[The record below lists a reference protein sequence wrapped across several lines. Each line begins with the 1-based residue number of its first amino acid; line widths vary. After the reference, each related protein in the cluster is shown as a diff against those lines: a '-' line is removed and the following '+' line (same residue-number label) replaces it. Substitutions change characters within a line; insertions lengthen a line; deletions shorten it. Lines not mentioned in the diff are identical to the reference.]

1 MSYTIIKTDGTT
13 LTQLVDGDV
22 DQTATDITLI
32 GKNASGYGTYVNDNF
47 VWLLENFANTAQPNH
62 PITGQLWFDTSEN
75 RLKVYDGTV
84 FKVSGGTIVSPTVPS
99 SISAGDIWIDSAR
112 QQLYFNDGTST
123 KLAGPL
129 WTATQG
135 TTGFYTED
143 VVDSVGVSHTI
154 LQLSVAGTP
163 IGIWSKDTFTP
174 AKIIAGYTGNVY
186 TGFNA
191 GTYSGIKLH
200 TPVTQADYLL
210 SADGIT
216 RKTAA
221 NFLSTTDSS
230 ATTGTITIQNAIPL
244 VLGEG
249 SSTEF
254 NATTSIFQIKSNT
267 TNQNYG
273 INLLS
278 GTGLDRAFFINA
290 TTKQT
295 GIYTD
300 TPTATLDVNGD
311 TRIRGNLTVEGS
323 TTTINTTNLE
333 ISDKM
338 IVLGKTETPTNS
350 TAAGGGITVAAG
362 ADVDKTLTWIYNTGT
377 PADSSWTSS
386 ENIDLV
392 IGKSYKINGHDTL
405 TATVL
410 GDRVVTSYLTSVGDL
425 INVQAGNLKIADN
438 ILFYNNVSQSDGDIV
453 ITPKGTGTVDMSG
466 HRISAVDNPVF
477 NTDAANKTYVDV
489 KVRSA
494 TLGFALTVPL
504 GYRNDQIAS
513 KYLANVFE
521 AGDHENN
528 TVLNVVIS
536 ETGGPIEI
544 RQFQLLS
551 SQWQYQQT
559 LYPRPDIPGRE
570 GETLP

>member
-22 DQTATDITLI
+22 DQITTDISLI
-32 GKNASGYGTYVNDNF
+32 GKNASGYGTYINDNF

-75 RLKVYDGTV
+75 RLKVYDGAV
-84 FKVSGGTIVSPTVPS
+84 FKVSGGTIVSPTIPS
-99 SISAGDIWIDSAR
+99 SISAGDIWIDSTR

-143 VVDSVGVSHTI
+143 IVDSGGVSHTV
-154 LQLSVAGTP
+154 LRLSVAGTP

-174 AKIIAGYTGNVY
+174 ASTIAGYTGDVY

-191 GTYSGIKLH
+191 GTYSNIKLH
-200 TPVTQADYLL
+200 SPVTQADYLL

-254 NATTSIFQIKSNT
+254 NATTSIFQVKSNT
-267 TNQNYG
+267 PNQNYG

-278 GTGLDRAFFINA
+278 GTGLDTAFFINA
-290 TTKQT
+290 TTKRT
-295 GIYTD
+295 GIYTNL
-300 TPTATLDVNGD
+300 PTASLDVNGNA
-311 TRIRGNLTVEGS
+311 RIRGDLLVEGA

-333 ISDKM
+333 IADKM
-338 IVLGKTETPTNS
+338 IILGKAVVPTNI
-350 TAAGGGITVAAG
+350 TAEAGGITLAAG
-362 ADVDKTLTWIYNTGT
+362 TDGDKTISWLSAT
-377 PADSSWTSS
+377 ASWTSS
-386 ENIDLV
+386 ENIDLAA
-392 IGKSYKINGHDTL
+392 GKSLKINGFDAL
-405 TATVL
+405 TGSSL
-410 GDRVVTSYLTSVGDL
+410 GVYITSAPGLTSVGNL
-425 INVQAGNLKIADN
+425 VNVQAGNLKIADN
-438 ILFYNNVSQSDGDIV
+438 ILYYNNISQTDGDV
-453 ITPKGTGTVDMSG
+453 MITPKGTGAVDVSG
-466 HRISAVDNPVF
+466 HRIASLASPILD
-477 NTDAANKTYVDV
+477 TDATNKSYVDV

-494 TLGFALTVPL
+494 PLALSLTVPL
-504 GYRNDQIAS
+504 GYRNDQIATN
-513 KYLANVFE
+513 YLAYVFDS
-521 AGDHENN
+521 ADHEFN
-528 TVLNVVIS
+528 TKANIVVT
-536 ETGGPIEI
+536 EVGGTTEI
-544 RQFQLLS
+544 RQFQLLAGVW
-551 SQWQYQQT
+551 QWQT
-559 LYPRPDIPGRE
+559 N
-570 GETLP
+570 LP

>member
-13 LTQLVDGDV
+13 LTQLVDGDI

-32 GKNASGYGTYVNDNF
+32 GKNASGYGTYINDNF

-62 PITGQLWFDTSEN
+62 PIAGQLWFDTSEN

-99 SISAGDIWIDSAR
+99 SISTGDIWIDSTR

-143 VVDSVGVSHTI
+143 IVDSVGVSHTV
-154 LQLSVAGTP
+154 LRLSVAGTP

-174 AKIIAGYTGNVY
+174 ASIVAGYTGDVY

-191 GTYSGIKLH
+191 GTYSNIKLH
-200 TPVTQADYLL
+200 SPVTQADYLL

-230 ATTGTITIQNAIPL
+230 ATTGTITIQNAVPL

-254 NATTSIFQIKSNT
+254 NATTSIFQVKSNT
-267 TNQNYG
+267 PNQNYG

-278 GTGLDRAFFINA
+278 GTGLDTAFFINA
-290 TTKQT
+290 TTKRT
-295 GIYTD
+295 GIYTN
-300 TPTATLDVNGD
+300 TPTATFDVNGD
-311 TRIRGNLTVEGS
+311 TRIRGNLTVEGA

-333 ISDKM
+333 IADKM
-338 IVLGKTETPTNS
+338 IVLGRTAIPTNS
-350 TAAGGGITVAAG
+350 TAEGGGITIAAG
-362 ADVDKTLTWIYNTGT
+362 TDVDKTL
-377 PADSSWTSS
+377 SWSIDGSWVSS
-386 ENIDLV
+386 ENINLV
-392 IGKSYKINGHDTL
+392 SGKSYKIDGHDTL
-405 TATVL
+405 TSTTL

-425 INVQAGNLKIADN
+425 INVQAGNLKIAEN
-438 ILFYNNVSQSDGDIV
+438 ILFYNNLAQADGDV
-453 ITPKGTGTVDMSG
+453 VLTPKGTGTVDVSG
-466 HRISAVDNPVF
+466 HRISSLDNPILD
-477 NTDAANKTYVDV
+477 TDAANKTYVDV

-494 TLGFALTVPL
+494 PLGFSLSVPL
-504 GYRNDQIAS
+504 GYRNDQIAN
-513 KYLANVFE
+513 KYLANIFD
-521 AGDHENN
+521 AADHENN
-528 TVLNVVIS
+528 TILNVVVTEI
-536 ETGGPIEI
+536 GGSIQI

-551 SQWQYQQT
+551 SQWQYQNT

>member
-13 LTQLVDGDV
+13 LTQLVDGDI
-22 DQTATDITLI
+22 DQRTTDISLI

-84 FKVSGGTIVSPTVPS
+84 FKVSGGTIVSPAIPS
-99 SISAGDIWIDSAR
+99 SISAGDIWIDSTR

-143 VVDSVGVSHTI
+143 IVDSVGVSHTV
-154 LQLSVAGTP
+154 LRLSVAGTP

-174 AKIIAGYTGNVY
+174 ASIIAGYTGDVY

-191 GTYSGIKLH
+191 GTYSNIKLH
-200 TPVTQADYLL
+200 SPVTQADYLL

-254 NATTSIFQIKSNT
+254 NATTSIFQVKSNT

-278 GTGLDRAFFINA
+278 GTGLDTAFFINA
-290 TTKQT
+290 TTKRT
-295 GIYTD
+295 GIYTNL
-300 TPTATLDVNGD
+300 PTSTLDVNGD
-311 TRIRGNLTVEGS
+311 ARIRGDLIVEGA

-333 ISDKM
+333 IADKM
-338 IVLGKTETPTNS
+338 VVLGKTTLPTNL
-350 TAAGGGITVAAG
+350 TANGGGITLAAG
-362 ADVDKTLTWIYNTGT
+362 TDVDKTIAWLSTT
-377 PADSSWTSS
+377 SSWTSS
-386 ENIDLV
+386 ENIDLAA
-392 IGKSYKINGHDTL
+392 GKSFKIGGIDAL
-405 TATVL
+405 TGSGL
-410 GDRVVTSYLTSVGDL
+410 GINIASAPGLTSVGNL
-425 INVQAGNLKIADN
+425 VNLQAGNLKINDN
-438 ILFYNNVSQSDGDIV
+438 ILYYNNISQADGDVI
-453 ITPKGTGTVDMSG
+453 ITPKGAGAVNVSG
-466 HRISAVDNPVF
+466 YRISSVANPIVD
-477 NTDAANKTYVDV
+477 TDATNKTYVDV

-494 TLGFALTVPL
+494 PLALSLTVPL
-504 GYRNDQIAS
+504 GYRNDQIS
-513 KYLANVFE
+513 TNYLAYVFNS
-521 AGDHENN
+521 ADHEFN
-528 TVLNVVIS
+528 TKANIVVT
-536 ETGGPIEI
+536 EVGGSTEI
-544 RQFQLLS
+544 RQFQLLAGVW
-551 SQWQYQQT
+551 QWQ
-559 LYPRPDIPGRE
+559 RN
-570 GETLP
+570 LP

>member
-22 DQTATDITLI
+22 DQITTDINLI
-32 GKNASGYGTYVNDNF
+32 GKNASGYGTYINDNF

-84 FKVSGGTIVSPTVPS
+84 FKVSGGTIVSSTVPS
-99 SISAGDIWIDSAR
+99 SISAGDIWIDSTR

-129 WTATQG
+129 WTASQG
-135 TTGFYTED
+135 VTGFYTED
-143 VVDSVGVSHTI
+143 IVDLVGVSHTV
-154 LQLSVAGTP
+154 LRLSVAGTP

-174 AKIIAGYTGNVY
+174 ASNIGGYTGDVY

-191 GTYSGIKLH
+191 GTYSNIKLH

-254 NATTSIFQIKSNT
+254 NATTSIFQVKSNT
-267 TNQNYG
+267 PNQNYG

-278 GTGLDRAFFINA
+278 GTGLDTAFFINA
-290 TTKQT
+290 TTKRT
-295 GIYTD
+295 GIYTNL
-300 TPTATLDVNGD
+300 PTASLDVNGNA
-311 TRIRGNLTVEGS
+311 RIRGDLLVEGA

-333 ISDKM
+333 IADKM
-338 IVLGKTETPTNS
+338 IVLGKTALPTDA
-350 TAAGGGITVAAG
+350 TAEAGGITLAAG
-362 ADVDKTLTWIYNTGT
+362 TDGDKTISWLSAT
-377 PADSSWTSS
+377 ASWTSS
-386 ENIDLV
+386 ENIDLAA
-392 IGKSYKINGHDTL
+392 GKSFKIGGFDAL
-405 TATVL
+405 TGSSL
-410 GDRVVTSYLTSVGDL
+410 GLYITSAPGLTSVGNL
-425 INVQAGNLKIADN
+425 TSVQAGNLKIADN
-438 ILFYNNVSQSDGDIV
+438 ILYYNNISQTDGDV
-453 ITPKGTGTVDMSG
+453 MITPKGTGAVDVSG
-466 HRISAVDNPVF
+466 HRIASLATPILD
-477 NTDAANKTYVDV
+477 TDATNKSYVDV

-494 TLGFALTVPL
+494 PLALSLTVPL
-504 GYRNDQIAS
+504 GYRNDQIATN
-513 KYLANVFE
+513 YLAYVFDS
-521 AGDHENN
+521 ADHEFN
-528 TVLNVVIS
+528 TKANVVVTEI
-536 ETGGPIEI
+536 GGTTEI
-544 RQFQLLS
+544 RQFQLLAGVW
-551 SQWQYQQT
+551 QWQT
-559 LYPRPDIPGRE
+559 N
-570 GETLP
+570 LP

>member
-22 DQTATDITLI
+22 DQTVTDITLI

-75 RLKVYDGTV
+75 RLKVYDGSV

-99 SISAGDIWIDSAR
+99 SISAGDIWIDSTR

-143 VVDSVGVSHTI
+143 IVDLVGVSHTV
-154 LQLSVAGTP
+154 LRLSVAGTP

-174 AKIIAGYTGNVY
+174 ASIIAGYTGDVY

-200 TPVTQADYLL
+200 SPVTQADYLL

-249 SSTEF
+249 SNTEF
-254 NATTSIFQIKSNT
+254 NATTSIFQVKSNT
-267 TNQNYG
+267 PNQNYG

-278 GTGLDRAFFINA
+278 GTGLDTAFFINA

-295 GIYTD
+295 GIYTNL
-300 TPTATLDVNGD
+300 PTAALDVNGD
-311 TRIRGNLTVEGS
+311 ARIRGDLIVEGA

-333 ISDKM
+333 IADKM
-338 IVLGKTETPTNS
+338 IVLGKTAVPTNV
-350 TAAGGGITVAAG
+350 TAEGGGITLAAG
-362 ADVDKTLTWIYNTGT
+362 TDVDKTIAWLSET
-377 PADSSWTSS
+377 SSWTSS
-386 ENIDLV
+386 ENIDLAV
-392 IGKSYKINGHDTL
+392 GKSFKIDGFDAITGNS
-405 TATVL
+405 L
-410 GDRVVTSYLTSVGDL
+410 GIRIASAPGLTSVGEL
-425 INVQAGNLKIADN
+425 VNLQAGKLKIVDDT
-438 ILFYNNVSQSDGDIV
+438 LFYNNTLTADGNV
-453 ITPKGTGTVDMSG
+453 VLTPKGTGSVDVSG
-466 HRISAVDNPVF
+466 HRISSAANPILD
-477 NTDAANKTYVDV
+477 TDVANKTYVDV

-494 TLGFALTVPL
+494 PLALSLTVPL
-504 GYRNDQIAS
+504 GYANTAIAGN
-513 KYLANVFE
+513 YLAYVFDS
-521 AGDHENN
+521 ADHEFRTLANI
-528 TVLNVVIS
+528 VVY
-536 ETGGPIEI
+536 EVGGSTTI
-544 RQFQLLS
+544 RQFELTNGT
-551 SQWQYQQT
+551 WAWV
-559 LYPRPDIPGRE
+559 GN
-570 GETLP
+570 LP

>member
-32 GKNASGYGTYVNDNF
+32 GKNASGYGTYINDNF

-62 PITGQLWFDTSEN
+62 PIAGQLWFDTSEN

-84 FKVSGGTIVSPTVPS
+84 FKVSGGTIVSNTVPS
-99 SISAGDIWIDSAR
+99 SISAGDIWIDSTR

-143 VVDSVGVSHTI
+143 IVDSVGVSHTV
-154 LQLSVAGTP
+154 LRLSVAGTP

-174 AKIIAGYTGNVY
+174 SSIIAGYTGDIY

-191 GTYSGIKLH
+191 GTYSNIKLH
-200 TPVTQADYLL
+200 SPVTQADYLL
-210 SADGIT
+210 SADGVT

-290 TTKQT
+290 TNKQT

-333 ISDKM
+333 IADKM
-338 IVLGKTETPTNS
+338 IILGKTANPTNS
-350 TAAGGGITVAAG
+350 TADGGGITISAG
-362 ADVDKTLTWIYNTGT
+362 TDGDKILSWSVTT
-377 PADSSWTSS
+377 DSWTSS
-386 ENIDLV
+386 ENIDLA
-392 IGKSYKINGHDTL
+392 IGKSYKIDGHDTL
-405 TATVL
+405 TATIL

-425 INVQAGNLKIADN
+425 VNVQAGNLKIAEN
-438 ILFYNNVSQSDGDIV
+438 ILFYNNLSQADGDV
-453 ITPKGTGTVDMSG
+453 VLTPKGAGVVDVSG
-466 HRISAVDNPVF
+466 HRISAVNNPILD
-477 NTDAANKTYVDV
+477 TDAANKTYVDV
-489 KVRSA
+489 KVRTA
-494 TLGFALTVPL
+494 PLGFSVSVPF
-504 GYRNDQIAS
+504 GYRNDLIGS
-513 KYLANVFE
+513 KYLNIVFPP
-521 AGDHENN
+521 GDHEEQTIAN
-528 TVLNVVIS
+528 VLVMEN
-536 ETGGPIEI
+536 GGPTEI
-544 RQFQLLS
+544 RLFEILGS
-551 SQWQYQQT
+551 TWQYQET

>member
-13 LTQLVDGDV
+13 LTQLVDGAI
-22 DQTATDITLI
+22 DQTVTDITLI
-32 GKNASGYGTYVNDNF
+32 GKNSSGYGTYINDNF

-75 RLKVYDGTV
+75 RLKVYDGSV

-99 SISAGDIWIDSAR
+99 SISAGDIWIDSTR

-143 VVDSVGVSHTI
+143 IVDSVGVSHTV
-154 LQLSVAGTP
+154 LRLSVAGTP

-174 AKIIAGYTGNVY
+174 ASTIAGYAGDVY

-200 TPVTQADYLL
+200 SPVTQADYLL
-210 SADGIT
+210 SADGVT

-254 NATTSIFQIKSNT
+254 NATTSIFQVKSNT

-278 GTGLDRAFFINA
+278 GTGLDTAFFINA
-290 TTKQT
+290 TTKRT
-295 GIYTD
+295 GIYTNL
-300 TPTATLDVNGD
+300 PTASLDVNGD
-311 TRIRGNLTVEGS
+311 ARIRGDLIVEGA

-333 ISDKM
+333 IADKM
-338 IVLGKTETPTNS
+338 IVLGKATLPTNI
-350 TAAGGGITVAAG
+350 TANGGGITLAAG
-362 ADVDKTLTWIYNTGT
+362 TDVDKTIAWLSAT
-377 PADSSWTSS
+377 SSWTSS
-386 ENIDLV
+386 ENIDLAV
-392 IGKSYKINGHDTL
+392 GKSFKINGQDAL
-405 TATVL
+405 TGSSL
-410 GDRVVTSYLTSVGDL
+410 GTYIASAPGLTSIGAL
-425 INVQAGNLKIADN
+425 ISLQAANLNIQDN
-438 ILFYNNVSQSDGDIV
+438 ILSYSNLSQADGDV
-453 ITPKGTGTVDMSG
+453 ILDPKGNGTVDIRD
-466 HRISAVDNPVF
+466 HRISSLANPILD
-477 NTDAANKTYVDV
+477 TDAANKTYVDI

-494 TLGFALTVPL
+494 PLALSLTVPL
-504 GYRNDQIAS
+504 GYRNDQIATN
-513 KYLANVFE
+513 YLSYVFNS
-521 AGDHENN
+521 ADHEFN
-528 TVLNVVIS
+528 TEANIVVT
-536 ETGGPIEI
+536 EVGGTTEI
-544 RQFQLLS
+544 RQFQLLAGVW
-551 SQWQYQQT
+551 QWQT
-559 LYPRPDIPGRE
+559 N
-570 GETLP
+570 LP

>member
-13 LTQLVDGDV
+13 LTQLVDGDI
-22 DQTATDITLI
+22 DQTVTDITLI
-32 GKNASGYGTYVNDNF
+32 GKNASGYGTYINDNF

-84 FKVSGGTIVSPTVPS
+84 FKVSGGTIVSPSVPS
-99 SISAGDIWIDSAR
+99 SISAGDIWIDSTR

-129 WTATQG
+129 WTAAQG

-143 VVDSVGVSHTI
+143 IVDSVGVSHTVLRI
-154 LQLSVAGTP
+154 SIAGTP

-174 AKIIAGYTGNVY
+174 ASSIAGYSGDVY

-191 GTYSGIKLH
+191 GTYSNIKLH
-200 TPVTQADYLL
+200 SPVTQADYLL

-230 ATTGTITIQNAIPL
+230 ATTGTITIQNPIPL

-249 SSTEF
+249 SNTEF

-267 TNQNYG
+267 SNQNYG

-278 GTGLDRAFFINA
+278 GTGLDTAFFINS

-295 GIYTD
+295 GIYTNL
-300 TPTATLDVNGD
+300 PTATLDVNGD
-311 TRIRGNLTVEGS
+311 TRIRGNLIVEGA

-333 ISDKM
+333 ITDKM
-338 IVLGKTETPTNS
+338 IVLGKTALPTNT
-350 TAAGGGITVAAG
+350 TAEAGGITLAAG
-362 ADVDKTLTWIYNTGT
+362 TDGDKTISWLSATG
-377 PADSSWTSS
+377 SWTSS
-386 ENIDLV
+386 ENINLAA
-392 IGKSYKINGHDTL
+392 GKSFKIDGFDAL
-405 TATVL
+405 TGSSL
-410 GDRVVTSYLTSVGDL
+410 GVYITSAPGLTSVGNL
-425 INVQAGNLKIADN
+425 TTVQAGNLKIEDN
-438 ILFYNNVSQSDGDIV
+438 ILYYNNISQANGDV
-453 ITPKGTGTVDMSG
+453 MITPKGTGTVDVSG
-466 HRISAVDNPVF
+466 HRISSLDNPILD
-477 NTDAANKTYVDV
+477 TDATNKTYVDV

-494 TLGFALTVPL
+494 PLALSLTVPL
-504 GYRNDQIAS
+504 GYRNDQIATN
-513 KYLANVFE
+513 YLSIVFDS
-521 AGDHENN
+521 ADHEFN
-528 TVLNVVIS
+528 TKANIVVT
-536 ETGGPIEI
+536 EVGGPTQI
-544 RQFQLLS
+544 RQFQLLAGVW
-551 SQWQYQQT
+551 QWQT
-559 LYPRPDIPGRE
+559 N
-570 GETLP
+570 LP

>member
-32 GKNASGYGTYVNDNF
+32 GKNASGYGTYINDNF

-84 FKVSGGTIVSPTVPS
+84 FKVSGGTIVSPTAPS
-99 SISAGDIWIDSAR
+99 SISAGDIWIDSTR

-129 WTATQG
+129 WTATQD

-154 LQLSVAGTP
+154 LRLSVAGTP

-174 AKIIAGYTGNVY
+174 AKDNLGGYTGDVY

-191 GTYSGIKLH
+191 ASYPGIKLH

-210 SADGIT
+210 SADGVT

-249 SSTEF
+249 SNTEF
-254 NATTSIFQIKSNT
+254 NATTSIFQVKSNT

-278 GTGLDRAFFINA
+278 GTGLDTAFFINA
-290 TTKQT
+290 TNKQT
-295 GIYTD
+295 GIYTS
-300 TPTATLDVNGD
+300 TPTAMLDVNGD
-311 TRIRGNLTVEGS
+311 TRIRGDLIVEGA

-333 ISDKM
+333 IADKM
-338 IVLGKTETPTNS
+338 IILGNTALPTNT
-350 TAAGGGITVAAG
+350 TAEAGGITLSAG
-362 ADVDKTLTWIYNTGT
+362 TDGDKTIAWLSATN
-377 PADSSWTSS
+377 SWTSS
-386 ENIDLV
+386 ENIDLAA
-392 IGKSYKINGHDTL
+392 GKSFKIGGFE
-405 TATVL
+405 A
-410 GDRVVTSYLTSVGDL
+410 LTSNSLGTFITSAPGLTSIGSL
-425 INVQAGNLKIADN
+425 ISLQAGNLNITDN
-438 ILFYNNVSQSDGDIV
+438 IIFYSNLSQADGDV
-453 ITPKGTGTVDMSG
+453 ILTPKGTGTVDVSG
-466 HRISAVDNPVF
+466 HRIAALANPILD
-477 NTDAANKTYVDV
+477 TDATNKTYVDV

-494 TLGFALTVPL
+494 PLALSLTVPL
-504 GYRNDQIAS
+504 GYRNDQIATN
-513 KYLANVFE
+513 YLAYVFDS
-521 AGDHENN
+521 GDHEFN
-528 TVLNVVIS
+528 TKANIVVT
-536 ETGGPIEI
+536 EVGGTTEI
-544 RQFQLLS
+544 RQFQLLAGVW
-551 SQWQYQQT
+551 QWQT
-559 LYPRPDIPGRE
+559 N
-570 GETLP
+570 LP

>member
-22 DQTATDITLI
+22 DQITTDISLI
-32 GKNASGYGTYVNDNF
+32 GKNASGYGTYINDNF

-84 FKVSGGTIVSPTVPS
+84 FKVSGGTIVSPTIPS
-99 SISAGDIWIDSAR
+99 SISAGDIWIDSTR

-143 VVDSVGVSHTI
+143 IVDSVGVSHTV
-154 LQLSVAGTP
+154 LRLSVAGTP

-174 AKIIAGYTGNVY
+174 ASTIAGYTGDVY

-191 GTYSGIKLH
+191 GTYSNIKLH
-200 TPVTQADYLL
+200 SPVTQADYLL

-254 NATTSIFQIKSNT
+254 NATTSIFQVKSNT
-267 TNQNYG
+267 PNQNYG

-278 GTGLDRAFFINA
+278 GTGLDTAFFINA
-290 TTKQT
+290 TTKRT
-295 GIYTD
+295 GIYTNL
-300 TPTATLDVNGD
+300 PTASLDVNGNA
-311 TRIRGNLTVEGS
+311 RIRGDLLVEGA

-333 ISDKM
+333 IADKM
-338 IVLGKTETPTNS
+338 IILGKAVVPTNI
-350 TAAGGGITVAAG
+350 TAEAGGITLAAG
-362 ADVDKTLTWIYNTGT
+362 TDGDKTISWLSAT
-377 PADSSWTSS
+377 ASWTSS
-386 ENIDLV
+386 ENIDLAA
-392 IGKSYKINGHDTL
+392 GKSLKINGFDAL
-405 TATVL
+405 TGSSL
-410 GDRVVTSYLTSVGDL
+410 GVYITSAPGLTSVGNL
-425 INVQAGNLKIADN
+425 VNVQAGNLKISDN
-438 ILFYNNVSQSDGDIV
+438 ILYYNNISQTDGDV
-453 ITPKGTGTVDMSG
+453 MITPKGAGTVDVSG
-466 HRISAVDNPVF
+466 HRISSLDTPILD
-477 NTDAANKTYVDV
+477 TDATNKAYVDA

-494 TLGFALTVPL
+494 PLALSLTVPL
-504 GYRNDQIAS
+504 GYRNDQIATN
-513 KYLANVFE
+513 YLAYVFDS
-521 AGDHENN
+521 ADHEFN
-528 TVLNVVIS
+528 TKANIVVT
-536 ETGGPIEI
+536 EVGGTTEI
-544 RQFQLLS
+544 RQFQLLAGVW
-551 SQWQYQQT
+551 QWQT
-559 LYPRPDIPGRE
+559 N
-570 GETLP
+570 LP

>member
-22 DQTATDITLI
+22 DQTVTDITLI

-84 FKVSGGTIVSPTVPS
+84 FKVSGGTIVSNTVPS

-112 QQLYFNDGTST
+112 QQMYFNDGTST
-123 KLAGPL
+123 KLVGPL
-129 WTATQG
+129 WTADQG

-143 VVDSVGVSHTI
+143 LIDSVGVSHTV
-154 LQLSVAGTP
+154 LKLSVAGTP
-163 IGIWSKDTFTP
+163 IGIWSRDTFTP
-174 AKIIAGYTGNVY
+174 ASAISGYSGDVY

-210 SADGIT
+210 SADGVT

-221 NFLSTTDSS
+221 NFLSTSEDS

-249 SSTEF
+249 SSTEI
-254 NATTSIFQIKSNT
+254 NATTSVFQIKSNT
-267 TNQNYG
+267 SNQNYA

-290 TTKQT
+290 TNKRT
-295 GIYTD
+295 GIYTE

-311 TRIRGNLTVEGS
+311 TRIRGNLTVEGA
-323 TTTINTTNLE
+323 TTTINTTDLVIE
-333 ISDKM
+333 DKM
-338 IVLGKTETPTNS
+338 IVLGQVALPDVPTGI
-350 TAAGGGITVAAG
+350 TANGGGITLAAG
-362 ADVDKTLTWIYNTGT
+362 TDVDKTITWLSATN
-377 PADSSWTSS
+377 SWTSS
-386 ENIDLV
+386 ENINLAS
-392 IGKSYKINGHDTL
+392 GKSYKINGIDVL
-405 TATVL
+405 TSSSL
-410 GDRVVTSYLTSVGDL
+410 GTGVTSAPGLTSVGDL
-425 INVQAGNLKIADN
+425 VNVQAGNLKIVDN
-438 ILFYNNVSQSDGDIV
+438 TLFYNNTSVTNSDIV
-453 ITPKGTGTVDMSG
+453 ISPKGDGSVDVDD
-466 HRISAVDNPVF
+466 HRISTVADPILNQDATNKAYVDN
-477 NTDAANKTYVDV
+477 

-494 TLGFALTVPL
+494 PLALTLTVPL
-504 GYRNDQIAS
+504 GTTDSVIAFN
-513 KYLANVFE
+513 YLQYVFNS
-521 AGDHENN
+521 ADHDVN
-528 TVLNVVIS
+528 TVVNVVVYF
-536 ETGGPIEI
+536 TGGSTEI
-544 RQFQLLS
+544 RQFALIDGL
-551 SQWQYQQT
+551 WQGQGQ
-559 LYPRPDIPGRE
+559 IP
-570 GETLP
+570 

>member
-13 LTQLVDGDV
+13 LTQLVDGDI
-22 DQTATDITLI
+22 DQTVTDITLI
-32 GKNASGYGTYVNDNF
+32 GKNASGYGTYINDNF

-84 FKVSGGTIVSPTVPS
+84 FKVSGGTIVSPTIPS
-99 SISAGDIWIDSAR
+99 SISAGDIWIDSTR

-135 TTGFYTED
+135 VTGFYTED
-143 VVDSVGVSHTI
+143 IVDSVGVSHTV
-154 LQLSVAGTP
+154 LRLSVAGTP

-174 AKIIAGYTGNVY
+174 ASTVAGYTGDVF

-191 GTYSGIKLH
+191 GTYSNIKLH
-200 TPVTQADYLL
+200 SPVTQADYLL
-210 SADGIT
+210 SADGVT

-254 NATTSIFQIKSNT
+254 NATTSIFQVKSNT

-278 GTGLDRAFFINA
+278 GTGLDTAFFINA
-290 TTKQT
+290 TTKRT
-295 GIYTD
+295 GIYTNL
-300 TPTATLDVNGD
+300 PTASLDVNGD
-311 TRIRGNLTVEGS
+311 ARIRGDLIVEGA

-333 ISDKM
+333 IADKM
-338 IVLGKTETPTNS
+338 IVLGKTALPTNI
-350 TAAGGGITVAAG
+350 TADGGGITLAAG
-362 ADVDKTLTWIYNTGT
+362 TDVDKTIAWLSVT
-377 PADSSWTSS
+377 SSWTSS
-386 ENIDLV
+386 ENIDLAA
-392 IGKSYKINGHDTL
+392 GKSFKINGQDAL
-405 TATVL
+405 TGSSL
-410 GDRVVTSYLTSVGDL
+410 GTYIASAPGLTSVGAL
-425 INVQAGNLKIADN
+425 ISLQAANLNISNN
-438 ILFYNNVSQSDGDIV
+438 ILSYSNLSQADGNI
-453 ITPKGTGTVDMSG
+453 IFEPKGAGTVDVRD
-466 HRISAVDNPVF
+466 HRISSLANPILD
-477 NTDAANKTYVDV
+477 TDAANKTYVDV

-494 TLGFALTVPL
+494 PLALSLTVPL
-504 GYRNDQIAS
+504 GYRNDQIATN
-513 KYLANVFE
+513 YLAYVFDS
-521 AGDHENN
+521 ADHEFN
-528 TVLNVVIS
+528 TQANIVVT
-536 ETGGPIEI
+536 EVGGTTEI
-544 RQFQLLS
+544 RQFQLLAGVW
-551 SQWQYQQT
+551 QWQT
-559 LYPRPDIPGRE
+559 N
-570 GETLP
+570 LP

>member
-84 FKVSGGTIVSPTVPS
+84 FKVSGGTIVSPTIPS
-99 SISAGDIWIDSAR
+99 SISAGDIWIDSTR

-143 VVDSVGVSHTI
+143 IVDSVGVSHTV
-154 LQLSVAGTP
+154 LRLSVAGTP

-174 AKIIAGYTGNVY
+174 ASIIAGYTGDVF

-200 TPVTQADYLL
+200 SPVTQADYLL

-221 NFLSTTDSS
+221 NFLSTTESS

-278 GTGLDRAFFINA
+278 GTGLDTAFFINA
-290 TTKQT
+290 TTKRT
-295 GIYTD
+295 GIYTNL
-300 TPTATLDVNGD
+300 PTASLDVNGD
-311 TRIRGNLTVEGS
+311 ARIRGDLIVEGA

-333 ISDKM
+333 IADKM
-338 IVLGKTETPTNS
+338 IILGKAVVPTNI
-350 TAAGGGITVAAG
+350 TAEAGGITLAAG
-362 ADVDKTLTWIYNTGT
+362 TDGDKTISWLSST
-377 PADSSWTSS
+377 SSWTSS
-386 ENIDLV
+386 ENINLAA
-392 IGKSYKINGHDTL
+392 GKSFKINGFDVL
-405 TATVL
+405 TGNSL
-410 GDRVVTSYLTSVGDL
+410 GTYIASAPGLTSVGEL
-425 INVQAGNLKIADN
+425 VNLQAGNLKIVDDT
-438 ILFYNNVSQSDGDIV
+438 LFYNNTFAADGDV
-453 ITPKGTGTVDMSG
+453 ILTPKGNGSVDVSG
-466 HRISAVDNPVF
+466 HRISTVANPILDQ
-477 NTDAANKTYVDV
+477 DATPKLYVDA

-494 TLGFALTVPL
+494 PLALSLTVPL
-504 GYRNDQIAS
+504 GTLPSAIAGN
-513 KYLANVFE
+513 YLAHIFNS
-521 AGDHENN
+521 ADHDNQ
-528 TVLNVVIS
+528 TYAYVVVT
-536 ETGGPIEI
+536 ETGGVQNEI
-544 RQFQLLS
+544 RRFQLLGGVWG
-551 SQWQYQQT
+551 QDLGWT
-559 LYPRPDIPGRE
+559 P
-570 GETLP
+570 

>member
-22 DQTATDITLI
+22 DQITTDISLI
-32 GKNASGYGTYVNDNF
+32 GKNASGYGTYINDNF

-99 SISAGDIWIDSAR
+99 SISAGDIWIDSTR

-135 TTGFYTED
+135 VTGFYTED
-143 VVDSVGVSHTI
+143 IVDLVGVSHTV
-154 LQLSVAGTP
+154 LRLSVAGTP

-174 AKIIAGYTGNVY
+174 ASNIGGYAGDVY

-191 GTYSGIKLH
+191 GTYSNIKLH

-254 NATTSIFQIKSNT
+254 NATTSIFQVKSNT
-267 TNQNYG
+267 PNQNYG

-278 GTGLDRAFFINA
+278 GTGLDTAFFINA
-290 TTKQT
+290 TTKRT
-295 GIYTD
+295 GIYTNL
-300 TPTATLDVNGD
+300 PTATLDVNGD
-311 TRIRGNLTVEGS
+311 TRIRGDLTVEGA

-333 ISDKM
+333 IEDKM
-338 IVLGKTETPTNS
+338 IVLGKASLPTNT
-350 TAAGGGITVAAG
+350 TAEAGGITLAAG
-362 ADVDKTLTWIYNTGT
+362 TDGDKTISWLSAT
-377 PADSSWTSS
+377 ASWTSS
-386 ENIDLV
+386 ENINLAA
-392 IGKSYKINGHDTL
+392 GKSFKIGGFDAL
-405 TATVL
+405 TGSSL
-410 GDRVVTSYLTSVGDL
+410 GLYITSAPGLTSVGNL
-425 INVQAGNLKIADN
+425 TSVQAGNLKIADN
-438 ILFYNNVSQSDGDIV
+438 ILYYNNISQTDGDV
-453 ITPKGTGTVDMSG
+453 MITPKGAGVVDVSG
-466 HRISAVDNPVF
+466 HRIASLDSPILG
-477 NTDAANKTYVDV
+477 TDATNKSYVDV

-494 TLGFALTVPL
+494 PLALSLTVPL
-504 GYRNDQIAS
+504 GYRNDQIATN
-513 KYLANVFE
+513 YLSYVFDSADHEFNTKANV
-521 AGDHENN
+521 
-528 TVLNVVIS
+528 VVT
-536 ETGGPIEI
+536 EVGGTTEI
-544 RQFQLLS
+544 RQFQLLAGVW
-551 SQWQYQQT
+551 QWQT
-559 LYPRPDIPGRE
+559 N
-570 GETLP
+570 LP

>member
-13 LTQLVDGDV
+13 LTQLVDGNV

-84 FKVSGGTIVSPTVPS
+84 FKVSGGTIVSPTIPS
-99 SISAGDIWIDSAR
+99 SISAGDIWIDSTR

-143 VVDSVGVSHTI
+143 IVDSVGVSHTV
-154 LQLSVAGTP
+154 LRLSVSGTP
-163 IGIWSKDTFTP
+163 IGIFSKDTFTP
-174 AKIIAGYTGNVY
+174 ANTIAGYTGDVY

-200 TPVTQADYLL
+200 SPVTQADYLL
-210 SADGIT
+210 SADGVT

-254 NATTSIFQIKSNT
+254 NATTSIFQVKSNT

-278 GTGLDRAFFINA
+278 GTGLDTAFFINA
-290 TTKQT
+290 TTKRT
-295 GIYTD
+295 GIYTNL
-300 TPTATLDVNGD
+300 PTASLDVNGD
-311 TRIRGNLTVEGS
+311 ARIRGDLIVEGA

-333 ISDKM
+333 IADKM
-338 IVLGKTETPTNS
+338 IVLGKASLPTNI
-350 TAAGGGITVAAG
+350 TAEGGGITLAAG
-362 ADVDKTLTWIYNTGT
+362 TDVDKTISWLSAT
-377 PADSSWTSS
+377 ASWTSS
-386 ENIDLV
+386 ENINLAA
-392 IGKSYKINGHDTL
+392 GKSFKINGFDAL
-405 TATVL
+405 TGSSL
-410 GDRVVTSYLTSVGDL
+410 GTYIASAPGLTSVGTL
-425 INVQAGNLKIADN
+425 ISLQAANLN
-438 ILFYNNVSQSDGDIV
+438 ISNNAISYLNLSQANGDIV
-453 ITPKGTGTVDMSG
+453 LTPKGTGTVDVSN
-466 HRISAVDNPVF
+466 HRIALVGTPILD
-477 NTDAANKTYVDV
+477 TDATNKTYVDV

-494 TLGFALTVPL
+494 PLALSLTVPL
-504 GYRNDQIAS
+504 GYANSAIAGN
-513 KYLANVFE
+513 YLTYVFDP
-521 AGDHENN
+521 ADHEFN
-528 TVLNVVIS
+528 TQANIVVTEI
-536 ETGGPIEI
+536 GGTTEI
-544 RQFQLLS
+544 RQFQLLAGVW
-551 SQWQYQQT
+551 QWQT
-559 LYPRPDIPGRE
+559 N
-570 GETLP
+570 LP

>member
-84 FKVSGGTIVSPTVPS
+84 FKVSGGTIVSPTIPS
-99 SISAGDIWIDSAR
+99 SISAGDIWIDSTR

-143 VVDSVGVSHTI
+143 VVDSVGVSHTV
-154 LQLSVAGTP
+154 LRLSVAGTP

-174 AKIIAGYTGNVY
+174 ASTIAGHTGDVY

-191 GTYSGIKLH
+191 GTYSNIKLH
-200 TPVTQADYLL
+200 SPVTQADYLL

-267 TNQNYG
+267 SNQNYG

-278 GTGLDRAFFINA
+278 GTGLDTAFFINA

-295 GIYTD
+295 GIYTN
-300 TPTATLDVNGD
+300 TPTASLDVNGNA
-311 TRIRGNLTVEGS
+311 RIRGDLLVEGA

-338 IVLGKTETPTNS
+338 IVLGKTALPTNL
-350 TAAGGGITVAAG
+350 TAEAGGITLAAG
-362 ADVDKTLTWIYNTGT
+362 TDGDKTISWISG
-377 PADSSWTSS
+377 SWTSS
-386 ENIDLV
+386 ENIDLAV
-392 IGKSYKINGHDTL
+392 GKSFKINGFDAL
-405 TATVL
+405 TGNSL
-410 GDRVVTSYLTSVGDL
+410 GVYITSAPGLTSVGDL
-425 INVQAGNLKIADN
+425 VSVQAGNLKIADN
-438 ILFYNNVSQSDGDIV
+438 ILYYNNASQADGDV
-453 ITPKGTGTVDMSG
+453 MITPKGTGTVDVSG
-466 HRISAVDNPVF
+466 HRITSLENPILD
-477 NTDAANKTYVDV
+477 TDAANKTYVDV

-494 TLGFALTVPL
+494 PLALSLTVPL
-504 GYRNDQIAS
+504 GYRNDQIATN
-513 KYLANVFE
+513 YLSLVFDS
-521 AGDHENN
+521 ADHEYN
-528 TVLNVVIS
+528 TKANIVVTEI
-536 ETGGPIEI
+536 GGTTEI
-544 RQFQLLS
+544 RQFQLLAGVW
-551 SQWQYQQT
+551 QWQT
-559 LYPRPDIPGRE
+559 N
-570 GETLP
+570 LP

>member
-22 DQTATDITLI
+22 DQTVTDITLI

-75 RLKVYDGTV
+75 RLKVYDGSV

-99 SISAGDIWIDSAR
+99 SISAGDIWIDSTR

-143 VVDSVGVSHTI
+143 IVDLVGVSHTV
-154 LQLSVAGTP
+154 LRLSVAGTP

-174 AKIIAGYTGNVY
+174 ASIIAGYTGDVY

-200 TPVTQADYLL
+200 SPVTQADYLL

-249 SSTEF
+249 SNTEF
-254 NATTSIFQIKSNT
+254 NATTSIFQVKSNT
-267 TNQNYG
+267 PNQNYG

-278 GTGLDRAFFINA
+278 GTGLDTAFFINA

-295 GIYTD
+295 GIYTNL
-300 TPTATLDVNGD
+300 PTAALDVNGD
-311 TRIRGNLTVEGS
+311 ARIRGDLIVEGA

-333 ISDKM
+333 IADKM
-338 IVLGKTETPTNS
+338 IVLGKTAVPTNV
-350 TAAGGGITVAAG
+350 TAEGGGITLAAG
-362 ADVDKTLTWIYNTGT
+362 TDVDKTIAWLSET
-377 PADSSWTSS
+377 SSWTSS
-386 ENIDLV
+386 ENIDLAV
-392 IGKSYKINGHDTL
+392 RKSFKIDGFDAITGNS
-405 TATVL
+405 L
-410 GDRVVTSYLTSVGDL
+410 GIRIASAPGLTSVGEL
-425 INVQAGNLKIADN
+425 VNLQAGKLKIVDDT
-438 ILFYNNVSQSDGDIV
+438 LFYNNTLTADGNV
-453 ITPKGTGTVDMSG
+453 VLTPKGTGSVDVSG
-466 HRISAVDNPVF
+466 HRISSAANPILD
-477 NTDAANKTYVDV
+477 TDVANKTYVDV

-494 TLGFALTVPL
+494 PLALSLTVPL
-504 GYRNDQIAS
+504 GYANTAIAGN
-513 KYLANVFE
+513 YLAYVFDS
-521 AGDHENN
+521 ADHEFRTLANI
-528 TVLNVVIS
+528 VVY
-536 ETGGPIEI
+536 EVGGSTTI
-544 RQFQLLS
+544 RQFELTNGT
-551 SQWQYQQT
+551 WAWV
-559 LYPRPDIPGRE
+559 GN
-570 GETLP
+570 LP

>member
-13 LTQLVDGDV
+13 LTQLVDGNV

-47 VWLLENFANTAQPNH
+47 VWLLENFANTALPNH

-84 FKVSGGTIVSPTVPS
+84 FKVSGGTIVSPTIPS
-99 SISAGDIWIDSAR
+99 SISAGDIWIDSTR

-143 VVDSVGVSHTI
+143 IVDSVGVSHTV
-154 LQLSVAGTP
+154 LRLSVAGTP
-163 IGIWSKDTFTP
+163 IGIWSKD
-174 AKIIAGYTGNVY
+174 
-186 TGFNA
+186 
-191 GTYSGIKLH
+191 KLH
-200 TPVTQADYLL
+200 SPVTQADYLL
-210 SADGIT
+210 SADGVT

-254 NATTSIFQIKSNT
+254 NATTSIFQVKSNT

-278 GTGLDRAFFINA
+278 GTGLDTAFFINA
-290 TTKQT
+290 TTKRT
-295 GIYTD
+295 GIYTNL
-300 TPTATLDVNGD
+300 PTASLDVNGD
-311 TRIRGNLTVEGS
+311 ARIRGDLIVEGA

-333 ISDKM
+333 IADKM
-338 IVLGKTETPTNS
+338 IVLGKASLPTNI
-350 TAAGGGITVAAG
+350 TAEGGGITLAAG
-362 ADVDKTLTWIYNTGT
+362 TDVDKTISWLSAT
-377 PADSSWTSS
+377 ASWTSS
-386 ENIDLV
+386 ENIDLAA
-392 IGKSYKINGHDTL
+392 GKSFKINGFDAL
-405 TATVL
+405 TGSSL
-410 GDRVVTSYLTSVGDL
+410 GTYIASAPGLTSVGTL
-425 INVQAGNLKIADN
+425 ISLQAANLN
-438 ILFYNNVSQSDGDIV
+438 ISNNVISYLNLSQANGDIV
-453 ITPKGTGTVDMSG
+453 LTPKGTGTVDVSNR
-466 HRISAVDNPVF
+466 RIALLGTPILD
-477 NTDAANKTYVDV
+477 TDATNKTYVDV

-494 TLGFALTVPL
+494 PLALSLTVPL
-504 GYRNDQIAS
+504 GYRNDQIATN
-513 KYLANVFE
+513 YLSYVFDS
-521 AGDHENN
+521 ADHEFN
-528 TVLNVVIS
+528 TQANIVVTEI
-536 ETGGPIEI
+536 GGTTEI
-544 RQFQLLS
+544 RQFQLLAGVW
-551 SQWQYQQT
+551 QWQT
-559 LYPRPDIPGRE
+559 N
-570 GETLP
+570 LP